1 METVLLAFRDS
12 LVLSVKLLFIILP
25 LSVFYEFLKGRDSK
39 LQKKRF
45 AFLGISGSGLI
56 PLVTGVIIGLT
67 YGAGVIIHSIRTS
80 NVGKKESFLILLF
93 LSICHA
99 IIEDTLIFVVIGA
112 NGFILIAFRFVLAII
127 LTYIIYRSRIFRT
140 PENEKE

>member
-1 METVLLAFRDS
+1 METVLVALKDS
-12 LVLSVKLLFIILP
+12 LILSAKLLFIILP
-25 LSVFYEFLKGRDSK
+25 LSIFYEFLKGRDSK
-39 LQKKRF
+39 LSKRRF
-45 AFLGISGSGLI
+45 AFIGISGRGLI

-80 NVGKKESFLILLF
+80 NVGKKEAFLILLF

-112 NGFILIAFRFVLAII
+112 NGFILIAFRFILAII
-127 LTYIIYRSRIFRT
+127 LTYAIYRSKIFKT
-140 PENEKE
+140 PEE